1 MVQRPVSS
9 RSDGVQDSDHA
20 PLVDVD
26 LAVLRRVQR
35 VERPVQSLRL
45 QQKLQIFLAAVL
57 EEVDDLLVALDA
69 LLDLLLRERA
79 AVVDVDH
86 REDAPRRAEEL
97 GREGRVLGGGG
108 LGPALLLVLELR
120 DALREAALDGLLPCV
135 VCV

>member
-1 MVQRPVSS
+1 MMSGWDLFS
-9 RSDGVQDSDHA
+9 DSDNA

-35 VERPVQSLRL
+35 VERPIQTLRL
-45 QQKLQIFLAAVL
+45 QQKLEIFLAAVL

-69 LLDLLLRERA
+69 LLDLLLRQRA

-86 REDAPRRAEEL
+86 REDAPRGAQEL

-108 LGPALLLVLELR
+108 LGAPLLLVLELR
-120 DALREAALDGLLPCV
+120 YALREAALDRLLPCV
-135 VCV
+135 SER

>member
-1 MVQRPVSS
+1 MASGWDLF
-9 RSDGVQDSDHA
+9 SDADHA

-35 VERPVQSLRL
+35 VERPVQPLRL
-45 QQKLQIFLAAVL
+45 EQKLQIFLAAVL

-69 LLDLLLRERA
+69 LLDLLLRQRA

-86 REDAPRRAEEL
+86 REDAPRGAEEL

-108 LGPALLLVLELR
+108 LGAPLLLVLELR

-135 VCV
+135 CER

>member
-1 MVQRPVSS
+1 MAPG
-9 RSDGVQDSDHA
+9 SDLFSDSDNA

-26 LAVLRRVQR
+26 FAVLRRVQR

-69 LLDLLLRERA
+69 LLDLLLRQRA

-86 REDAPRRAEEL
+86 REDAPRGAQKF

-120 DALREAALDGLLPCV
+120 DALREAALDRLLPCV
-135 VCV
+135 SER